1 MVVFD
6 NTFLTLL
13 LHPKARPPLD
23 PSTGRRVDRLDE
35 RIELL
40 IMTLDED
47 GETVIIPTPVIT
59 EFLVLANKDGPR
71 YLSHLDSNRLFRVEP
86 FDQKAAVELAALHL
100 DVRASGG
107 GRRGDQE
114 GTYAKI
120 TFDRQIVAIA
130 KVNSAHTIYSD
141 DEGVKKFAERYG
153 IFVVRTWELP
163 LPQERHPLF
172 RNTLDEDNI
181 AEESD
186 GTEEGE

>member
-13 LHPKARPPLD
+13 LHPQARPPLD

-35 RIELL
+35 RMDLL
-40 IMTLDED
+40 ITTLDED

-59 EFLVLANKDGPR
+59 EFLVLTDKDGPR
-71 YLSHLDSNRLFRVEP
+71 YLSHFDSNRLFRVEP

-130 KVNSAHTIYSD
+130 KVNGTQTIYSD

-153 IFVVRTWELP
+153 LSVVRTWELP

-172 RNTLDEDNI
+172 RSTLDEDNTTGEI
-181 AEESD
+181 N
-186 GTEEGE
+186 GTEKGE

>member
-23 PSTGRRVDRLDE
+23 PSTGRLVDRLDE

-40 IMTLDED
+40 ITTLDED
-47 GETVIIPTPVIT
+47 GETVIVPVPVLT
-59 EFLVLANKDGPR
+59 EFLVLADKDGSR
-71 YLSHLDSNRLFRVEP
+71 YLSHLDSNRLFRIEP

-120 TFDRQIVAIA
+120 AFDRQIVAIA
-130 KVNSAHTIYSD
+130 KVNGAHTIYSD
-141 DEGVKKFAERYG
+141 DEGIKRFAERYG
-153 IFVVRTWELP
+153 LSVVRTWELP
-163 LPQERHPLF
+163 LPQEKHPLF
-172 RNTLDEDNI
+172 SNTLNEDNI
-181 AEESD
+181 VEESN
-186 GTEEGE
+186 GTDEGE